1 MYHVQHTHSSIFSL
15 IKQCYMHFVHKSTST
30 IFPLSQF
37 PSFWFL
43 LLEGKRSDVAS
54 SSSLNCIFWWTQEIW
69 TTQPIAAIL
78 MFGFPLLVFS
88 FLIYM
93 LCIADPGPEE
103 EDLEELQDEGTEYL
117 DDEDGER
124 ELKATEEEV
133 DANPKPKTEWSILFG
148 HISIVSSVQ
157 LRQLL
162 PCQNRIDSK
171 YSTRDVQVF
180 LKIKWDWF
188 SLTCIGSGI
197 FSDWW

>member
-30 IFPLSQF
+30 IFPLSQL

-43 LLEGKRSDVAS
+43 LFFIKSK
-54 SSSLNCIFWWTQEIW
+54 LNFWWTQEIW

-117 DDEDGER
+117 DDKDGER

-148 HISIVSSVQ
+148 NISIVSSVQ

>member
-30 IFPLSQF
+30 IFPLSQL

-43 LLEGKRSDVAS
+43 LFFIKSK
-54 SSSLNCIFWWTQEIW
+54 LNFWWTQEIW

-148 HISIVSSVQ
+148 NISIVSSA
-157 LRQLL
+157 LTA
-162 PCQNRIDSK
+162 
-171 YSTRDVQVF
+171 STLHEMFRF
-180 LKIKWDWF
+180 FWR
-188 SLTCIGSGI
+188 SSETGSP
-197 FSDWW
+197 

>member
-1 MYHVQHTHSSIFSL
+1 MCNTHTVVFLPHKAVLHALCPQKYINNFSIVPVSFIL
-15 IKQCYMHFVHKSTST
+15 VLALGRKEKRCCFFIKSKLY
-30 IFPLSQF
+30 
-37 PSFWFL
+37 
-43 LLEGKRSDVAS
+43 
-54 SSSLNCIFWWTQEIW
+54 FWWTQEIW

-117 DDEDGER
+117 YDEDGER

-148 HISIVSSVQ
+148 NISIVSSFQ

-180 LKIKWDWF
+180 LKNKWDWF

>member
-1 MYHVQHTHSSIFSL
+1 MLHALCPQKYINNFSIVPVSFILVLALGRKEKRCCFFIKSKMY
-15 IKQCYMHFVHKSTST
+15 
-30 IFPLSQF
+30 
-37 PSFWFL
+37 
-43 LLEGKRSDVAS
+43 
-54 SSSLNCIFWWTQEIW
+54 FWWTQEIW

-148 HISIVSSVQ
+148 NISIVSSVQ

-180 LKIKWDWF
+180 LKNKWDWF